1 MRSFSYAAIVVA
13 VLLAGCPGRENVQ
26 CAEDTDC
33 DLSTGGVCTLA
44 STGSKWCAYPD
55 PQCPTGM
62 RFSDQ
67 DVGDGLGGTCTDGPA
82 LVKYTLTVQVGGN
95 GTGNVSSDPAGL
107 TCSSGTGTCMG
118 EFTQGTLVQLLA
130 TATQGSFLGWDN
142 ACRGPG
148 ACMVTM
154 DKNQMVGA
162 LFGTPGEALWVKQV
176 GTPGGEFGRGIAVD
190 ADDNLIAVGEFS
202 QAIAPAGTD
211 LTSAGGKDIY
221 VVKLASA
228 TGAVLWAKR
237 FGGTGDDIGFAV
249 AVDAAKNIYV
259 TGRFQGTVDFGGGP
273 LTVAGQSDIF
283 ALKLDTNGNF
293 GWTRRFGGTNFDVGH
308 AIAAR
313 GTSVAVAG
321 FFNGSVTVDTT
332 TLTSAGSADI
342 FVIDMAT
349 ANGATTWVK
358 SFGGT
363 FSDLANGVT
372 IDSTGNVAL
381 TGQFAGTVNFGGG
394 AMSTPGD
401 FANVFL
407 LKLAAANGAH
417 LFSKQLGGGD
427 HDNGAAITVD
437 ASDNIFLIGDF
448 RGTNADFGCAT
459 GLTAS
464 QTNLTDVFLAKY
476 SQAGACQW
484 AKGFGGTGTFDR
496 RGFGV
501 TVNSG
506 GDVAATGWFCG
517 SMSFGGPMLTSA
529 SACAA
534 SDVFAA
540 RFTGDGMHLNSVR
553 AGGTGSEL
561 GMGIAQSTDGRFFVT
576 GGFQGF
582 AEFGGDT
589 LTSAGGDDAFILGLA
604 PL

>member
-1 MRSFSYAAIVVA
+1 MRSFSYAAIVVS
-13 VLLAGCPGRENVQ
+13 LLVAGCPGRENVQ
-26 CAEDTDC
+26 CEEDTDC
-33 DLSTGGVCTLA
+33 DLSAAGVCTLA
-44 STGSKWCAYPD
+44 PTGNKWCAYPD
-55 PQCPTGM
+55 PACPTGM

-67 DVGDGLGGTCTDGPA
+67 DVGDEIGGTCTDGPA
-82 LVKYTLTVQVGGN
+82 LTKYTLTVQVGGG

-118 EFTQGTLVQLLA
+118 EFTQGTLIQLSA

-142 ACRGPG
+142 ACRGQG

-162 LFGTPGEALWVKQV
+162 LFGTAGESLWVKQV
-176 GTPGGEFGRGIAVD
+176 GTPGGEFGHGIAVD

-202 QAIAPAGTD
+202 QTIAPAGTD

-228 TGAVLWAKR
+228 TGIVIWAKR
-237 FGGTGDDIGFAV
+237 FGGTGDDIGLAV
-249 AVDAAKNIYV
+249 AVDASKNIYL
-259 TGRFQGTVDFGGGP
+259 TGRFQTTVDFGGGP
-273 LTVAGQSDIF
+273 QAVTGQSDIF
-283 ALKLDTNGNF
+283 ALSLDTNGGF
-293 GWTRRFGGTNFDVGH
+293 RWARKFGGTNFDV
-308 AIAAR
+308 ANAVAAR
-313 GTSVAVAG
+313 GNAVVVAG
-321 FFNGSVTVDTT
+321 SFNGSVTVDTT
-332 TLTSAGSADI
+332 TLTSAGSSDI
-342 FVIDMAT
+342 FVIEMA
-349 ANGATTWVK
+349 AADGATTWAK
-358 SFGGT
+358 SFGGNVG
-363 FSDLANGVT
+363 DVANGAA
-372 IDSTGNVAL
+372 IDSSGNVAL

-417 LFSKQLGGGD
+417 LLSKQFGGGT
-427 HDNGAAITVD
+427 HDYGEAIAVD
-437 ASDNIFLIGDF
+437 ASDNIFLIGEF
-448 RGTNADFGCAT
+448 GGSNADFGCAT
-459 GLTAS
+459 ALNAS
-464 QTNLTDVFLAKY
+464 QTNLSDIFLAKY

-496 RGFGV
+496 SGHAV
-501 TVNSG
+501 AVNSG

-540 RFTGDGMHLNSVR
+540 RFAGDGTHLNSVR

-561 GMGIAQSTDGRFFVT
+561 GMGITQSTDGRFFVT